1 MKVYPFIAAEKAAAG
16 NVVRACSV
24 LSVSRSAYY
33 EWSRNTRTAR
43 TREDDQLAG
52 LVERIH
58 RESRGTYG
66 APRVHQKLRQDGIHT
81 SRKRVARLMASRGLA
96 GRFKRRS
103 RRTTVADGSRTG
115 ADLLGRRFGPGQRR
129 PDEAWVS
136 DITYIR
142 TWKGWAYL
150 AVIIDLASR
159 RVVGFAVADHLRTA
173 LVIEAMKMALLS
185 RLPVP
190 GSSFTLTVAAST
202 PRTPSRHC
210 LKATASGSHSAGPGS
225 AGTTPS
231 RRASSPP

>member
-16 NVVRACSV
+16 NVARACSV

-33 EWSRNTRTAR
+33 EWSKNTRPAR

-52 LVERIH
+52 LVERIY

-66 APRVHQKLRQDGIHT
+66 APRVHQKLRQDGVHT
-81 SRKRVARLMASRGLA
+81 SRKRVARLMASQGLA

-142 TWKGWAYL
+142 TWEGLGLPRRHNRPRQPEGGGLRRGPPPAHHPRPRGDEDGPPEPP
-150 AVIIDLASR
+150 ARSR
-159 RVVGFAVADHLRTA
+159 AHLS
-173 LVIEAMKMALLS
+173 L
-185 RLPVP
+185 
-190 GSSFTLTVAAST
+190 
-202 PRTPSRHC
+202 
-210 LKATASGSHSAGPGS
+210 
-225 AGTTPS
+225 
-231 RRASSPP
+231 